1 MTPADN
7 ADDNTFMPS
16 DDLDEALQREI
27 NDALGDMSLDQIVD
41 GEDTP
46 QAATAEGVRRGRV
59 IAIQGDDVFVELGA
73 KSQGILPAE
82 QFDDVPLP
90 NVGEMVEVTVE
101 GFDERDDLLLLSRKG
116 AVLAAA
122 WETIEPGQT
131 VEGRVTGHNKGGLEL
146 DVNGIAAFMPVSQI
160 EMFRTEELHPY
171 ANQRLR
177 CQVVD
182 VDRGRKQI
190 VVSRRALLEEEAA
203 ETRESLF
210 ESLQEGNVVTGT
222 VKTIM
227 PYGAFVDL
235 GGIDGLLHISDMSY
249 RRLDDPKE
257 MVQEGQKVEV
267 KVLKVDRDQRKISL
281 GLKQAAP
288 DPWEGVDTRWPVGEV
303 VTGRIT
309 RLMDF
314 GAFIELAEGVE
325 GLIPIS
331 EMTFERRINHPRE
344 IVAEG
349 DVVKVRVMKVD
360 VGQRRISLSIKR
372 VGDDPWMGASVRWPV
387 DSVVEGTVKRIAEF
401 GAFIELT
408 PGVEGLVHVSELSDG
423 HVRAVGDVVSEGQQ
437 VEAKVLSIDEE
448 RRRIALSIKQ
458 RASMP
463 DYTGDL
469 PTDSEP
475 EPPQAPRK
483 RKKPLKGGLDF

>member
-1 MTPADN
+1 
-7 ADDNTFMPS
+7 
-16 DDLDEALQREI
+16 
-27 NDALGDMSLDQIVD
+27 
-41 GEDTP
+41 
-46 QAATAEGVRRGRV
+46 
-59 IAIQGDDVFVELGA
+59 
-73 KSQGILPAE
+73 
-82 QFDDVPLP
+82 
-90 NVGEMVEVTVE
+90 
-101 GFDERDDLLLLSRKG
+101 
-116 AVLAAA
+116 
-122 WETIEPGQT
+122 
-131 VEGRVTGHNKGGLEL
+131 
-146 DVNGIAAFMPVSQI
+146 
-160 EMFRTEELHPY
+160 
-171 ANQRLR
+171 
-177 CQVVD
+177 VVD
-182 VDRGRKQI
+182 VDRSRKQI

-203 ETRESLF
+203 EARESLF
-210 ESLQEGNVVTGT
+210 ESLQEGNIVTGT

-249 RRLDDPKE
+249 RRLDDPKD
-257 MVQEGQKVEV
+257 MVKEGQKVEV

-288 DPWEGVDTRWPVGEV
+288 DPWEGADTRWSVGEV
-303 VTGRIT
+303 ASGRIT

-401 GAFIELT
+401 GAFVELV

-437 VEAKVLSIDEE
+437 VEAKVLSVDEE

-469 PTDSEP
+469 PTEP
-475 EPPQAPRK
+475 EAPQPTRK
-483 RKKPLKGGLDF
+483 RKRPLKGGLDF